1 MKRSWE
7 DLYGEVPASF
17 ETRMRDTLASLPAA
31 EPVDIRRFRFRPSAL
46 IAAVL
51 MVMLLTGAAFATDLF
66 GLKSLIVTDP
76 YAQISPTASPAASDL
91 IALQGFPESPEF
103 KANSEWMD
111 ALAAARKAPDPVW
124 TAEYPY
130 SLYSVSSP
138 ALQARLDE
146 ITARYGL
153 KLHSTVRDFDSEEEL
168 YALLGCEDSFFSNC
182 AAISGY
188 VYEDGSFHG
197 DGTSVAGICYEYQ
210 FGRYGKGSFSE
221 VTLHVGNPND
231 YEEWLYTTKEGVT
244 VQLSLGPDRCVL
256 MADLP
261 SSFVAVNLLGGTR
274 GDGLYMPDPVTRQ
287 GLETFAEL
295 FNFSA
300 LG

>member
-103 KANSEWMD
+103 KANSE
-111 ALAAARKAPDPVW
+111 
-124 TAEYPY
+124 
-130 SLYSVSSP
+130 
-138 ALQARLDE
+138 
-146 ITARYGL
+146 
-153 KLHSTVRDFDSEEEL
+153 
-168 YALLGCEDSFFSNC
+168 
-182 AAISGY
+182 
-188 VYEDGSFHG
+188 
-197 DGTSVAGICYEYQ
+197 
-210 FGRYGKGSFSE
+210 
-221 VTLHVGNPND
+221 
-231 YEEWLYTTKEGVT
+231 
-244 VQLSLGPDRCVL
+244 
-256 MADLP
+256 
-261 SSFVAVNLLGGTR
+261 
-274 GDGLYMPDPVTRQ
+274 
-287 GLETFAEL
+287 
-295 FNFSA
+295 
-300 LG
+300 